1 MVGHTTAT
9 MVDRPRGRGP
19 GVGVTIA
26 IAIIAGV
33 IDLRHTG
40 SLLYRPTPMSGL
52 MRRRTPMLLVRGTA
66 TAIIEGVISLPLKSD
81 RGTPR

>member
-9 MVDRPRGRGP
+9 MVDRPHGLEP
-19 GVGVTIA
+19 GAGVTT
-26 IAIIAGV
+26 AIIAGV

-66 TAIIEGVISLPLKSD
+66 TARIDGIIAPSLKKRRNSI
-81 RGTPR
+81 

>member
-1 MVGHTTAT
+1 MVGRITAT
-9 MVDRPRGRGP
+9 MVDRPRGCGP
-19 GVGVTIA
+19 GAGVT

-52 MRRRTPMLLVRGTA
+52 MRRRTPMLLVRGAA
-66 TAIIEGVISLPLKSD
+66 TAHIEGVSSLSLKSD
-81 RGTPR
+81 RSTPR